1 MIRKSGCRLSEKT
14 MLKQEAKTKRRFNL
28 NHFALEPSLADMPT
42 AQVGLI
48 TLMFADRLRFHEI
61 LADTPLAKVTPRI

>member
-1 MIRKSGCRLSEKT
+1 
-14 MLKQEAKTKRRFNL
+14 
-28 NHFALEPSLADMPT
+28 MPT

-61 LADTPLAKVTPRI
+61 LADTPLAVRK